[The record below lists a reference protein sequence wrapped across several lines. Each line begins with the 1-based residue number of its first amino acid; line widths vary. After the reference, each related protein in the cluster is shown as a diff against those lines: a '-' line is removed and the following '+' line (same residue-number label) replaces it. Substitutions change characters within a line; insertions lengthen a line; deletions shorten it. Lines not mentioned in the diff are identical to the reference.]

1 MSKSSRAVKIQQHQV
16 IPLILVKLF
25 SSNPFP
31 FLRIPNTLDAKLINW
46 WHLNGHSSSKD
57 LFVSFVHDA
66 VKEIALNI
74 LAPDS
79 EAQNPIWMPQK
90 PIRKMLLSVPRTEPL
105 LIRSVQNEVNI
116 LLGYE
121 KRAQKENLIV
131 RWSPQQKRRD
141 RVDQVCSKS
150 KQDLSYS
157 IHIKVEKLN
166 FFRPQGCGQW
176 LLFSEMA
183 RYNCWVFH

>member
-1 MSKSSRAVKIQQHQV
+1 MFKSSRAVKIQQHQV
-16 IPLILVKLF
+16 TPLILVKLF
-25 SSNPFP
+25 LPNPFP
-31 FLRIPNTLDAKLINW
+31 FLLNTVVAKLINW
-46 WHLNGHSSSKD
+46 WHLNAHSSSSKD

-90 PIRKMLLSVPRTEPL
+90 PIRKMLMSVPRTEPL
-105 LIRSVQNEVNI
+105 LIRSVQSEVNI

-141 RVDQVCSKS
+141 RVDQVCSK
-150 KQDLSYS
+150 QDSSYS
-157 IHIKVEKLN
+157 IHIIKRWKIEL
-166 FFRPQGCGQW
+166 FRPEGCGQW
-176 LLFSEMA
+176 LLFFEMA

>member
-1 MSKSSRAVKIQQHQV
+1 MSKSSRAVRIQQHQI

-25 SSNPFP
+25 SPNLFP

-46 WHLNGHSSSKD
+46 WHLNAHSSSKD
-57 LFVSFVHDA
+57 LFVSFVHDT

-90 PIRKMLLSVPRTEPL
+90 PIRKMLMSVPRTEPL
-105 LIRSVQNEVNI
+105 LIRSVQNEVDI

-141 RVDQVCSKS
+141 RVDQVCSK
-150 KQDLSYS
+150 QDSSYS
-157 IHIKVEKLN
+157 IHIIKRWKIEL
-166 FFRPQGCGQW
+166 FRPEGGGQW

>member
-1 MSKSSRAVKIQQHQV
+1 MFKSSRAVKIQQHQV

-25 SSNPFP
+25 LPNPFP
-31 FLRIPNTLDAKLINW
+31 FLRIANPLDAKLINW
-46 WHLNGHSSSKD
+46 WHLNAHSSSSKD

-66 VKEIALNI
+66 VKEIAHNI

-90 PIRKMLLSVPRTEPL
+90 PIRKMLMSVPRTEPL
-105 LIRSVQNEVNI
+105 LIRSVQSEVNI

-141 RVDQVCSKS
+141 RVDQVYS

-157 IHIKVEKLN
+157 IHIKRLKIEL
-166 FFRPQGCGQW
+166 FRPKGCGEW

-183 RYNCWVFH
+183 RHNCWVFH